1 MTVSQTDNR
10 LIELLHSWQA
20 LLLNLQSLTKA
31 QFVLCFNQSIK
42 ETLPQLLSLHPLTTE
57 QSGCVFQYLSRVING
72 ETFVYDN
79 NDTYDVVLPI
89 YHIEP
94 LVFTCYSSETILAV
108 LATND
113 HSAPNLALFNLLMN
127 QFKSDLSA
135 AFESK
140 IDESPRFTIQDVMNS
155 FDEVFWIKDP
165 QGKYIYA
172 NQSAENAWRKSNAE
186 VYGKTD
192 HQLFDTAVADLFIQG
207 DQKAISA
214 GKSVIVADCDD
225 FDLSS
230 NKAWLETH
238 KSPIYHGGEFVGV
251 LGFTRDIA
259 KHKAA
264 EEQLMLAACVF
275 ENAVEGVIVTDRDG
289 VICDVNKAFTQITGY
304 QLDEVIGKKPSILS
318 SGRHSKQFFSK
329 IWNTLLV
336 NGKWHGEIWN
346 RRKNGSVFPQAI
358 TLSAVYGEDSCVKF
372 FVGVFAD
379 ISLLKQTEEK
389 LKNLAYVD
397 PLTGL
402 PNRMRFVSY
411 LEQEISHALRGKK
424 QLAVLCID
432 IDLFKHINESLGHL
446 AGDEIIVELS
456 KRLSYALSEFDVL
469 ARLGSDEFVVLL
481 PTIAG
486 TESVFSS
493 ISNLRRVFERPFI
506 IDNAQPIRLTASIGV
521 SLYPNDGLDADALL
535 RNVDAAMHRAK
546 AQGRNGYAFYTEGM
560 TAEAVEQLKL
570 QSALHQA
577 IINNDFYLVYQPKIH
592 LASGQTNGFEALIR
606 WYDPKLGQI
615 SPADF
620 IPLAEKIGLINEIGL
635 WVLKT
640 ACIQGVNWLTKG
652 LQFSR
657 ISVNVASLQLQKCD
671 FVDKVRDILLTT
683 GLPAKHLDI
692 EVTESCM
699 MTNQAAVIKDLK
711 QLSAMGI
718 SISIDDFGTG
728 YSSLNYLKK
737 LPLDTL
743 KIDQSFIKNIPFD
756 SNNSAIARAVIALG
770 NALNLQVIAEG
781 VETQQQADFL
791 LQNNCDF
798 AQGYLYSKPMLAEE
812 LSAFLGCSKDLEVS

>member
-1 MTVSQTDNR
+1 M
-10 LIELLHSWQA
+10 
-20 LLLNLQSLTKA
+20 
-31 QFVLCFNQSIK
+31 
-42 ETLPQLLSLHPLTTE
+42 
-57 QSGCVFQYLSRVING
+57 
-72 ETFVYDN
+72 
-79 NDTYDVVLPI
+79 
-89 YHIEP
+89 
-94 LVFTCYSSETILAV
+94 
-108 LATND
+108 
-113 HSAPNLALFNLLMN
+113 
-127 QFKSDLSA
+127 
-135 AFESK
+135 
-140 IDESPRFTIQDVMNS
+140 
-155 FDEVFWIKDP
+155 
-165 QGKYIYA
+165 
-172 NQSAENAWRKSNAE
+172 
-186 VYGKTD
+186 
-192 HQLFDTAVADLFIQG
+192 
-207 DQKAISA
+207 
-214 GKSVIVADCDD
+214 
-225 FDLSS
+225 
-230 NKAWLETH
+230 
-238 KSPIYHGGEFVGV
+238 
-251 LGFTRDIA
+251 
-259 KHKAA
+259 
-264 EEQLMLAACVF
+264 
-275 ENAVEGVIVTDRDG
+275 
-289 VICDVNKAFTQITGY
+289 
-304 QLDEVIGKKPSILS
+304 
-318 SGRHSKQFFSK
+318 
-329 IWNTLLV
+329 
-336 NGKWHGEIWN
+336 
-346 RRKNGSVFPQAI
+346 
-358 TLSAVYGEDSCVKF
+358 
-372 FVGVFAD
+372 GVFAD

-424 QLAVLCID
+424 QLAILCID

-481 PTIAG
+481 PSITG

-535 RNVDAAMHRAK
+535 RNVDAAMHKAK
-546 AQGRNGYAFYTEGM
+546 SQGRNGYAFYTEGM
-560 TAEAVEQLKL
+560 TAEAAEQLKL

-592 LASGQTNGFEALIR
+592 LASGEANGFEALIR

-620 IPLAEKIGLINEIGL
+620 IPLAEKIGLINDIGL
-635 WVLKT
+635 WVLHT
-640 ACIQGVNWLTKG
+640 ACAQGVNWLTQG

-657 ISVNVASLQLQKCD
+657 ISVNVATLQLQRND
-671 FVDKVRDILLTT
+671 FVDKVREILLTT

-699 MTNQAAVIKDLK
+699 MNNQAAVIKDLK

-743 KIDQSFIKNIPFD
+743 KIDQSFVNNIPFD
-756 SNNSAIARAVIALG
+756 SNNCAIAKAVIALG
-770 NALNLQVIAEG
+770 HALNLQVVAEG

-791 LQNNCDF
+791 LLNECDF
-798 AQGYLYSKPMLAEE
+798 AQGYLYSKPQLAAE
-812 LSAFLGCSKDLEVS
+812 LSAFLIPKSAN

>member
-1 MTVSQTDNR
+1 MTVSQTNDRVVQLVN
-10 LIELLHSWQA
+10 SWHAQF
-20 LLLNLQSLTKA
+20 LQLQSLTKA
-31 QFVLCFNQSIK
+31 HIVMCFNYDI
-42 ETLPQLLSLHPLTTE
+42 EVNIPPLLSLHTLSSEETE
-57 QSGCVFQYLSRVING
+57 YCLKYLSIMINNKSLSDDNDLHVG
-72 ETFVYDN
+72 ESLKFTHFEILEHPN
-79 NDTYDVVLPI
+79 NAIDHDFAI
-89 YHIEP
+89 
-94 LVFTCYSSETILAV
+94 

-113 HSAPNLALFNLLMN
+113 NSESNLALFNLLVN
-127 QFKSDLSA
+127 QLKTDLSKILFTKNHKSSNITISDL
-135 AFESK
+135 
-140 IDESPRFTIQDVMNS
+140 MNS
-155 FDEVFWIKDP
+155 FEEIFWIKDT
-165 QGKYIYA
+165 QGRYIYA
-172 NQSAENAWRKSNAE
+172 NQSAEKAWHKSNHQ
-186 VYGKTD
+186 VIGKTD
-192 HQLFDTAVADLFIQG
+192 HQLYNNEVADLFIDG
-207 DQKAISA
+207 DSKAIQA
-214 GKSVIVADCDD
+214 GRSVIVAECED

-230 NKAWLETH
+230 NKAWLETL
-238 KSPIYHGGEFVGV
+238 KSPIYHQGELAGV

-264 EEQLMLAACVF
+264 EQQLMLAACVF
-275 ENAVEGVIVTDRDG
+275 ENAVEGVLVTDENG
-289 VICDVNKAFTQITGY
+289 VICDVNQAFTQITGY
-304 QLDEVIGKKPSILS
+304 ELSEVLGKKPSVLS
-318 SGRHSKQFFSK
+318 SGRHTKQFFSK
-329 IWNTLLV
+329 MWNTLLV

-346 RRKNGSVFPQAI
+346 RRKNGTVFPQTI
-358 TLSAVYGEDSCVKF
+358 TLSAVYGEDNCVKF

-424 QLAVLCID
+424 QLAILCID

-481 PTIAG
+481 PSITG

-535 RNVDAAMHRAK
+535 RNVDAAMHKAK
-546 AQGRNGYAFYTEGM
+546 SQGRNGYAFYTEGM
-560 TAEAVEQLKL
+560 TAEAAEQLKL

-592 LASGQTNGFEALIR
+592 LASGEANGFEALIR

-620 IPLAEKIGLINEIGL
+620 IPLAEKIGLINDIGL
-635 WVLKT
+635 WVLHT
-640 ACIQGVNWLTKG
+640 ACAQGVNWLTQG

-657 ISVNVASLQLQKCD
+657 ISVNVATLQLQRND
-671 FVDKVRDILLTT
+671 FVDKVREILLTT

-699 MTNQAAVIKDLK
+699 MNNQAAVIKDLK

-743 KIDQSFIKNIPFD
+743 KIDQSFVNNIPFD
-756 SNNSAIARAVIALG
+756 SNNCAIAKAVIALG
-770 NALNLQVIAEG
+770 HALNLQVVAEG

-791 LQNNCDF
+791 LLNECDF
-798 AQGYLYSKPMLAEE
+798 AQGYLYSKPQLAAE
-812 LSAFLGCSKDLEVS
+812 LSAFLIPKSAN

>member
-1 MTVSQTDNR
+1 M
-10 LIELLHSWQA
+10 
-20 LLLNLQSLTKA
+20 
-31 QFVLCFNQSIK
+31 
-42 ETLPQLLSLHPLTTE
+42 
-57 QSGCVFQYLSRVING
+57 
-72 ETFVYDN
+72 
-79 NDTYDVVLPI
+79 
-89 YHIEP
+89 
-94 LVFTCYSSETILAV
+94 AV
-108 LATND
+108 LATDD
-113 HSAPNLALFNLLMN
+113 HSEANIALFDLLLN
-127 QFKSDLSA
+127 QFKSDLLTVFA
-135 AFESK
+135 EETA
-140 IDESPRFTIQDVMNS
+140 ESPGFTIQDVMNS
-155 FDEVFWIKDP
+155 FEEVFWIKDT
-165 QGKYIYA
+165 QGKYIFA
-172 NQSAENAWRKSNAE
+172 NQSAEKAWRKSTAE
-186 VYGKTD
+186 VSGKTD
-192 HQLFDTAVADLFIQG
+192 HQLFDTQVADLFIKG
-207 DQKAISA
+207 DQRAIDA
-214 GKSVIVADCDD
+214 GKSVIVAECED

-230 NKAWLETH
+230 NKAWLETL
-238 KSPIYHGGEFVGV
+238 KSPIYHGGKYAGV

-275 ENAVEGVIVTDRDG
+275 ENAVEGVVVTDKDG
-289 VICDVNKAFTQITGY
+289 VICDVNQAFTQITGY
-304 QLDEVIGKKPSILS
+304 RLDEVVGKNPNLLS
-318 SGRHSKQFFSK
+318 SGRHSKQFFAK
-329 IWNTLLV
+329 MWNTLLV

-358 TLSAVYGEDSCVKF
+358 TLSAVYGEDSCIKF

-424 QLAVLCID
+424 QLAILCID

-481 PTIAG
+481 PTITD

-493 ISNLRRVFERPFI
+493 ISHLRRVFERPFI
-506 IDNAQPIRLTASIGV
+506 IDNAQPIHLTASIGV
-521 SLYPNDGLDADALL
+521 SLYPNDGLDADGLL

-546 AQGRNGYAFYTEGM
+546 SQGRNGYAFYTEGM
-560 TAEAVEQLKL
+560 TAEAAEQLKL

-577 IINNDFYLVYQPKIH
+577 IINNDFHLVYQPKIH
-592 LASGQTNGFEALIR
+592 LASGQVNGFEALIR

-640 ACIQGVNWLTKG
+640 ACIQGVNWLTQG

-657 ISVNVASLQLQKCD
+657 ISVNVASLQLQKSD
-671 FVDKVRDILLTT
+671 FVDKVRDILLAT

-699 MTNQAAVIKDLK
+699 MTNQAAVIKDLR

-743 KIDQSFIKNIPFD
+743 KIDQSFVKNIPFD
-756 SNNSAIARAVIALG
+756 SNNCAIAKAVIALG
-770 NALNLQVIAEG
+770 HALNLQVIAEG

-791 LQNNCDF
+791 LHNNCDL
-798 AQGYLYSKPMLAEE
+798 AQGYLYSKPKLAEDLNE
-812 LSAFLGCSKDLEVS
+812 FLIQISPT